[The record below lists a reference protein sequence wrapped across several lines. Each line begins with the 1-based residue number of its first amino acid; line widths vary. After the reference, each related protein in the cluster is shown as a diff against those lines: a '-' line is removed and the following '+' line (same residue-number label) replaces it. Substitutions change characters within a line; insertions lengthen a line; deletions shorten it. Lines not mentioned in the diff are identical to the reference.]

1 MKIKDEWLKYLA
13 IGLAGVYIIK
23 KGRQKGKNLLA
34 GDEVSFGGRAFR
46 INPENLV
53 DAVMPLSGLPE
64 REREYATL
72 GLKEF
77 FRGMKK

>member
-1 MKIKDEWLKYLA
+1 VKIKDEWIKYLA

-23 KGRQKGKNLLA
+23 KGREKGKSLLA
-34 GDEVSFGGRAFR
+34 GDGVSFGGRTFK

-53 DAVMPLSGLPE
+53 DAVMPLSGLPD
-64 REREYATL
+64 REREYASL

-77 FRGMKK
+77 FRGLKK